1 MRKRM
6 PLAMAGVLLAA
17 LLALVALPAQAAP
30 EPDTAVAARAAAK
43 AQQDQYVRFLRERG
57 FSPEID
63 QNGNVQ
69 FRDIDFRYFID
80 VGAAEGGSF
89 SIVLP
94 ALLQVGDDSRRTM
107 AREAIDYVNG
117 RVRAAKLFF
126 VGNQVWVVVEVFL
139 VRPDDFPLVFDRA
152 QLVVASAAYQF
163 WDRMREKMPASGPE
177 AAPRG

>member
-6 PLAMAGVLLAA
+6 PLAMAGVLSAA
-17 LLALVALPAQAAP
+17 LLAMVALPARAAP
-30 EPDTAVAARAAAK
+30 APEAAVATAAAIK
-43 AQQDQYVRFLRERG
+43 AQQDQYLRFLRERG

-94 ALLQVGDDSRRTM
+94 ALLQVDADARRAL

-139 VRPDDFPLVFDRA
+139 VKPDDFPLVFDRA

-163 WDRMREKMPASGPE
+163 WDRMREKMPASPPE